1 MFTSD
6 TRQSRW
12 ESLKTPWPHS
22 EHSQFV
28 TAASIQWHIQRWNSA
43 NKPSI
48 VLLHGTGSSSHS
60 WAYLAPLLATEFEV
74 ICIDLPGHGFTQNGT
89 AQQVS
94 LTGMA
99 QAIGSLL
106 TTLGIK
112 PAMTIGH
119 SAGAAIAIEMT
130 LQGLV
135 EPKQLISINGALL
148 PLSSP
153 ATAVFSP
160 LAKVLAGNPIVPRLF
175 SWQAGRDR
183 PVRQLLKATG
193 STVNQEMIDCYTQ
206 LVANPQHVSGA
217 LMMMANWDLLSFE
230 KKLIELKT
238 PLCLIACS
246 ADKTVSPRQSSKVH
260 QQLRLSSM
268 LELIPNLGHLGHEE
282 NPALFDSLIKSVFLK
297 RPI

>member
-1 MFTSD
+1 MATN
-6 TRQSRW
+6 TRQSLW
-12 ESLKTPWPHS
+12 QSLKTPWPNA
-22 EHSQFV
+22 EHSVFV
-28 TAASIQWHIQRWNSA
+28 TAAGIQWHIQHWVCAS
-43 NKPSI
+43 KPSI

-60 WAYLAPLLATEFEV
+60 WAQLAPLLATEFDV
-74 ICIDLPGHGFTQNGT
+74 LCIDLPGHGFTETGHH
-89 AQQVS
+89 QQAS

-99 QAIGSLL
+99 QAVSRLL
-106 TTLGIK
+106 TTLGIA
-112 PAMTIGH
+112 PAMIAGH

-130 LQGLV
+130 LQGIVTPKYLV
-135 EPKQLISINGALL
+135 SINGALL

-175 SWQAGRDR
+175 SWQAGRDK
-183 PVRQLLKATG
+183 PVRQLLKSTG
-193 STVNQEMIDCYTQ
+193 STVNQEMINCYTQ

-217 LMMMANWDLLSFE
+217 LMMMANWDLHPFE

-246 ADKTVSPRQSSKVH
+246 ADKTVSPRQSAKVH
-260 QQLRLSSM
+260 QQLSLTST

-282 NPALFDSLIKSVFLK
+282 NPALFDSMIKNIFSK
-297 RPI
+297 RPA